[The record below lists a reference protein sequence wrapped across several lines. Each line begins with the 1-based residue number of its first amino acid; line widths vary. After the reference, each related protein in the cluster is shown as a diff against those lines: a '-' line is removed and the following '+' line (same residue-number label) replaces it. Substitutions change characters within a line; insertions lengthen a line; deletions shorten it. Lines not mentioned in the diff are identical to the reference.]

1 MRQVTAN
8 EVKQSF
14 GKILEAAQ
22 REPVVIQRYNR
33 NAAVLLSMQEYEKL
47 TSAHLDA
54 FERFCDQIG
63 EQAKAKGLTELK
75 LNKLLT
81 D

>member
-1 MRQVTAN
+1 
-8 EVKQSF
+8 
-14 GKILEAAQ
+14 
-22 REPVVIQRYNR
+22 
-33 NAAVLLSMQEYEKL
+33 MQEYEKL

-63 EQAKAKGLTELK
+63 EQAKAKAKGLTELK